1 MIGHSLARDGPT
13 RWQVDLSSTACVL
26 AAGMWAAWYRSNG
39 KACKLLASDFV
50 ANLLQGV
57 YGFQMD

>member
-26 AAGMWAAWYRSNG
+26 AV
-39 KACKLLASDFV
+39 LLASEKRHKLP
-50 ANLLQGV
+50 AR
-57 YGFQMD
+57 